1 MLAGIQEPGDPA
13 EAEAMGAAQWEENHG
28 VNVATAGD
36 AAQGTNRKEK
46 APSSSCSATSTSIK
60 RSEEGSTR
68 RMEYGEGQGNKWI

>member
-1 MLAGIQEPGDPA
+1 MLESKSQETQQKLSLW
-13 EAEAMGAAQWEENHG
+13 GAAQWEENHG